1 MRILIIDS
9 NLVFA
14 KKVGEFLETH
24 VRNAE
29 ADYATTVP
37 VMRRRLK
44 ENKYDFIIADII
56 NAFDVM
62 GLHEAL
68 EDVDVPMIVWSVL
81 NRPSEL
87 QEKFHCRLYLNKIFV
102 KPQTDEDLRSI
113 MASVSSSVLPA
124 VQV

>member
-24 VRNAE
+24 VRDAV

-37 VMRRRLK
+37 ILKLRLK
-44 ENKYDFIIADII
+44 TNTYDFLIADVV
-56 NAFDVM
+56 NAFDCE

-68 EDVDVPMIVWSVL
+68 EHVEIPMIVWSVL
-81 NRPSEL
+81 KRPSEL
-87 QEKFHCRLYLNKIFV
+87 QNRFYRKLASRVFV
-102 KPQTDEDLRSI
+102 KPQTHEDLQTI